1 MQIEDTNNDRRYPTR
16 TEMEKKLRLSFGLF
30 AAAYAMKK
38 HQLRKKHPEISD
50 DDLKALTHACF
61 ERDDP
66 RKIV

>member
-1 MQIEDTNNDRRYPTR
+1 
-16 TEMEKKLRLSFGLF
+16 MEKKLRLSFGLF